1 MVGAGR
7 ANTAA
12 AAAAAAALAVA
23 DCQFYGIHPGTKLGK
38 HLDKTAKCGD
48 Y

>member
-7 ANTAA
+7 ANR

-23 DCQFYGIHPGTKLGK
+23 DCLFYGIHPGTKLGK
-38 HLDKTAKCGD
+38 HLDKTTK
-48 Y
+48 